1 MRCPLG
7 FPKYY
12 PDFSHSQNNTDEKA
26 QSKPINTKAEFDA
39 ARAKIDSLDSQMIKT
54 IGERERIVR
63 EIGAYKAKNHIAP
76 LQAARF
82 KQVVDR
88 AKEAGKKEGL
98 SPEFIE
104 ELMNAIHTESL
115 KLESEPAVMHNE

>member
-1 MRCPLG
+1 MKNIKIILLTTVVALLG
-7 FPKYY
+7 YSSAY
-12 PDFSHSQNNTDEKA
+12 S
-26 QSKPINTKAEFDA
+26 QSKPINTKAEFDVG
-39 ARAKIDSLDSQMIKT
+39 RVKIDSLDNQLIKT
-54 IGERERIVR
+54 LGERERIVR
-63 EIGAYKAKNHIAP
+63 EIGTYKAKNHIPP

-82 KQVVDR
+82 KQVIDK

-115 KLESEPAVMHNE
+115 KLENDPAVMHNE

>member
-1 MRCPLG
+1 MKNIKIILAITAATLLG
-7 FPKYY
+7 Y
-12 PDFSHSQNNTDEKA
+12 SAAHA

-39 ARAKIDSLDSQMIKT
+39 ARIKIDSLDNQLIKT

-63 EIGAYKAKNHIAP
+63 EIGMYKAKNHIAP

-82 KQVVDR
+82 KQVVDK
-88 AKEAGKKEGL
+88 AKETGKKEGL

-115 KLESEPAVMHNE
+115 KLEGDPAVMHNE

>member
-1 MRCPLG
+1 MKNIKTFFLITTAALLG
-7 FPKYY
+7 CCAA
-12 PDFSHSQNNTDEKA
+12 QA
-26 QSKPINTKAEFDA
+26 QSMPVNTKADFDA
-39 ARAKIDSLDSQMIKT
+39 ARVKIDSLDNQLIKT

-63 EIGAYKAKNHIAP
+63 EIGIYKAKTHIPP

-82 KQVVDR
+82 KQVVDK

-115 KLESEPAVMHNE
+115 KLEGDPAVMHNE